1 MPTFITPYS
10 GQAELTAGTG
20 LTVTSQGRWTYSLSG
35 YNDGATFGLS
45 LGYPSIIGPND
56 FYYGPQQPNQVP
68 PQSGG
73 TLSLTATDWPIAVI
87 GNELTSYTD
96 PETSITYPA
105 SQCRIEVTG
114 HWQVIR
120 QQNSNSFNGQGVEY
134 AGKTKTDLGD
144 RDMGPYLL
152 TLVTRD
158 AMYVIQGADVAGG
171 AQDTF
176 SSRVFSCEVTE
187 SATSDNSNKEFQSNT
202 ITRPAWVY
210 TYSKSWQIA
219 P

>member
-10 GQAELTAGTG
+10 GSAELTAGNG
-20 LTVTSQGRWTYSLSG
+20 LEIVDQGKWQYSKQG

-45 LGYPSIIGPND
+45 LTYPTPSGPAD
-56 FYYGPQQPNQVP
+56 FYYGPPNKVPP

-73 TLSLTATDWPIAVI
+73 ELHLRAVNWPIAEI
-87 GNELTSYTD
+87 GNQLTSYND
-96 PETSITYPA
+96 PTYGLLPA
-105 SQCRIEVTG
+105 SKCRITVTG
-114 HWQVIR
+114 YWSVIR

-134 AGKTKTDLGD
+134 DAATITDLGD
-144 RDMGPYLL
+144 RLMNPWIMPY
-152 TLVTRD
+152 TTPSAV
-158 AMYVIQGADVAGG
+158 YVIQGADVTGG

-176 SSRVFSCEVTE
+176 STHVFFCRATEV
-187 SATSDNSNKEFQSNT
+187 ATSQNSNKEFQSNT

-210 TYSKSWQIA
+210 TYSKSWQVA